1 MNKQASH
8 QTLLKAVLWL
18 KLCISRVR
26 GHMDDGVEGRVVMI
40 QALDPDPGL
49 DFQFFGNSGSGFGP
63 SRKQDCNMIEML

>member
-1 MNKQASH
+1 
-8 QTLLKAVLWL
+8 
-18 KLCISRVR
+18 
-26 GHMDDGVEGRVVMI
+26 MDDGVEGRVVMI